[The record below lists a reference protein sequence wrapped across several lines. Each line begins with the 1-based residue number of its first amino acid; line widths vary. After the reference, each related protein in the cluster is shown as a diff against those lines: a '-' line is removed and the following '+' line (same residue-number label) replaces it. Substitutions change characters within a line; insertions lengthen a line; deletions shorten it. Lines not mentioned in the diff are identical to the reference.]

1 MRWDTHHTEKNSR
14 ILHIY
19 RKGWPDLANE
29 NWASSLLLFFSIS
42 CFRNRYSASEIIMFV
57 KNVSHW
63 SVALIKICIYTRHI
77 SQLYCSL
84 AEEWLLLES
93 VGGWANRAW
102 ADLSWPGTSPVS
114 HNNMFHI
121 MDFTL
126 PEIILCV
133 KFLYSTISPLF
144 RGIKVNETFC
154 SLFLLE
160 EKFPSHIK
168 YKPDWQ

>member
-1 MRWDTHHTEKNSR
+1 MRWDTHHTENNSR
-14 ILHIY
+14 IIHIY
-19 RKGWPDLANE
+19 RKGRPDLANE

-93 VGGWANRAW
+93 VGGWAIELELTCPDLGLLRCRTTICFIAW
-102 ADLSWPGTSPVS
+102 
-114 HNNMFHI
+114 
-121 MDFTL
+121 
-126 PEIILCV
+126 ILLFPKLYCV
-133 KFLYSTISPLF
+133 
-144 RGIKVNETFC
+144 
-154 SLFLLE
+154 
-160 EKFPSHIK
+160 
-168 YKPDWQ
+168 